1 LSFFAGTAFALRF
14 RLLFEK
20 LYIFP
25 CCIDIIF
32 CYSTSGSGTE
42 PILKQ
47 FSLISFSYTVMHSF
61 FFVEEITAR
70 EAPAMVLLLI
80 YIEKEHKKKTVQRH
94 NPESTEG
101 KNGNYYLYS

>member
-1 LSFFAGTAFALRF
+1 
-14 RLLFEK
+14 
-20 LYIFP
+20 
-25 CCIDIIF
+25 
-32 CYSTSGSGTE
+32 
-42 PILKQ
+42 
-47 FSLISFSYTVMHSF
+47 MHSF